1 MRKAHLLVVACL
13 GLLSSYLCAQ
23 TAFLLPGPTGATS
36 NVAAYT
42 VSPFAS
48 VGGFVLP
55 NSTTS
60 AFQAIS
66 RSDGG
71 EFYFI
76 SNSSSNTVITTNSLL
91 GNVQS
96 LVGFGSPA
104 MAAVLSPDGRRVLVA
119 AGNLQIVNTV
129 NDSLA
134 STSGISV
141 GGTAIDVDSS
151 IDSTQAYVL
160 VNTGNGYEVNDVDVR
175 LLQSVKTLPINGQP
189 TGVTVGPNGLI
200 YVGLTNGLLEI
211 DPTTLTVRNTIS
223 TNGTPGKP
231 SFTPDGKLALAPNL
245 TPSTQVALFV
255 INLTQKTVVSPP
267 ITTTALPFVVS
278 QVLVVGNNQAFVFS
292 SSSQNLFSLQINS
305 QTVTNFPFVNTGSI
319 SMVAAT
325 TDLANTSGQPAGT
338 HTTTKYLLFASGGT
352 LYQLDIA
359 NNQIVGQASITGTP
373 GALSIATPAN
383 TAGFPTAVLAYGDQ
397 QVVPVQTASAPLV
410 IRAVDV
416 NGKPVV
422 GVGVTFTTSSSAT
435 IQTTSS
441 LTNDQGLAS
450 TTVTA
455 GAAGAIQI
463 VASVGSGLSYTFT
476 VNIGASSGGGGGGGG
491 GTGSPSSLT
500 IISGQGVIIPAGS
513 SVSAANGSPNMGV
526 LYTDTNGNPISGATI
541 TFNQT
546 TGMGTLECPV
556 SSTESFTCLLSTV
569 SALTIWT
576 DINGIALAN
585 YQAGT
590 ESSQSSSAFSTATI
604 TATAPNG
611 STATFYVTSFPS
623 QNALPTLTISTP
635 PGTSF
640 SGSAGQTTTRA
651 ITGQFSSFTGAAIPN
666 VSLRIVSPDPTKG
679 PSANCAGTFALSNAS
694 GTASCNLVL
703 AGLTGS
709 TSVLAEVG
717 YVQDFGPFNINVTA
731 GVPGKIAI
739 LQGNNQSGKPGQALP
754 VSFLVQVTDASGN
767 VLPKTPVTWKVLN
780 GTITLSQVSA
790 TTDTNGKASA
800 QGTLG
805 NTPGTAQ
812 VQVTAGSGSAQV
824 SATFTVTI
832 TVPIGGLQIVS
843 GNNQSTAQNTAFTSP
858 LVVEVTDANG
868 NPVAGQSVTFTVT
881 SGSATVATASATSGA
896 TGTASTAVSAGGTAG
911 AVVVTASSNGFT
923 ATFNLTIIP
932 PGPANIVFL
941 NGASLQASVS
951 AGSIA
956 TIQGTGLATGVNGVV
971 VPNNIVGPL
980 PTSLTG
986 VSVTFNGTLA
996 PIFSVSNVNGV
1007 QQVTVQVPYEVAGL
1021 ASASVVITV
1030 AGGGSGTFTV
1040 TLKPYSPGIFTTNV
1054 FGLPNQAVA
1063 IRPDGSYVSPT
1074 NPALRGE
1081 TIIIFVTGLGQTSP
1095 LTGTNQSG
1103 IPNQNIVGT
1112 IAVGFN
1118 NAGTSYISAQTV
1130 VGLVGVYAITLEVPT
1145 NTAPGPQQSVGL
1157 ISYDSS
1163 GNPIFANGP
1172 VLPIQ

>member
-13 GLLSSYLCAQ
+13 GLLSSYLSAQ

-104 MAAVLSPDGRRVLVA
+104 TAAVLSPDGRRVLVA

-223 TNGTPGKP
+223 TNGTPGKL
-231 SFTPDGKLALAPNL
+231 SFTPDGRLALAPNL
-245 TPSTQVALFV
+245 TTSTQVALFV
-255 INLTQKTVVSPP
+255 IDLTQKAVVSPSV
-267 ITTTALPFVVS
+267 TTTALPFVVS
-278 QVLVVGNNQAFVFS
+278 QVLVVSNNQAFVYS

-305 QTVTNFPFVNTGSI
+305 QTVTNFPFVNAGSI

-359 NNQIVGQASITGTP
+359 NNQIVGQASITGSPT
-373 GALSIATPAN
+373 ALSIATPAN

-435 IQTTSS
+435 IQTTSA
-441 LTNDQGLAS
+441 LTNDEGLAS
-450 TTVTA
+450 TTVTV

-463 VASVGSGLSYTFT
+463 FANVGSGLSHTFT
-476 VNIGASSGGGGGGGG
+476 VNIGASSGGGGGGTGS
-491 GTGSPSSLT
+491 GSPSSLT

-513 SVSAANGSPNMGV
+513 NVSAANGTPNMGV

-541 TFNQT
+541 TYTQT
-546 TGMGTLECPV
+546 TGMGTLECPN

-569 SALTIWT
+569 SSLSIST
-576 DINGIALAN
+576 DINGIALAD
-585 YQAGT
+585 YQAGI

-611 STATFYVTSFPS
+611 ATATFYVTSFPS

-635 PGTSF
+635 PGTLF
-640 SGSAGQTTTRA
+640 SGSAGQTITGA

-666 VSLRIVSPDPTKG
+666 VSLRLLSPDPTKG
-679 PSANCAGTFALSNAS
+679 PSASCAGTFALSNAS

-703 AGLTGS
+703 AGLTGN

-731 GVPGKIAI
+731 GVPGKIGI
-739 LQGNNQSGKPGQALP
+739 LQGNNQAGKPGQVLP

-812 VQVTAGSGSAQV
+812 VQVTAGSGSAAV
-824 SATFTVTI
+824 SATFTVTN
-832 TVPIGGLQIVS
+832 TVPIGGLPIVS
-843 GNNQSTAQNTAFTSP
+843 GNNQSTAQNTAFPSP
-858 LVVEVTDANG
+858 LVVKVTDANG
-868 NPVAGQSVTFTVT
+868 SPVAGQSVTFAVT
-881 SGSATVATASATSGA
+881 SGSATVATTSATSGA
-896 TGTASTAVSAGGTAG
+896 DGTASTAVSAGGTAG

-951 AGSIA
+951 AGSIV

-980 PTSLTG
+980 PTSLAG

-1054 FGLPNQAVA
+1054 FGLANQAVA
-1063 IRPDGSYVSPT
+1063 IRPDGSYVSPS
-1074 NPALRGE
+1074 NPAHRGE
-1081 TIIIFVTGLGQTSP
+1081 TIIIFVTGLGQTNP
-1095 LTGTNQSG
+1095 LTGTNESG

-1118 NAGTSYISAQTV
+1118 NAGTAYISAQTV

-1145 NTAPGPQQSVGL
+1145 NTAAGPQQSVGL